1 MCIGWPMQVLATRSG
16 FATVC
21 RGTEQREVRTA
32 LVEPVRAVQPGDWL
46 LVFLDDAR
54 EHLSPERAGEITAT
68 LALVQAALA
77 TGGSDAGAPFSA
89 PFELP
94 SAMSAEQLQALR

>member
-1 MCIGWPMQVLATRSG
+1 MCIGWPMQVLATRAG

-21 RGTEQREVRTA
+21 RGSERQEVRTT
-32 LVEPVRAVQPGDWL
+32 LVEAVRAVQPGDWL
-46 LVFLDDAR
+46 LVFLGDAR
-54 EHLSPERAGEITAT
+54 EHLSPERAAEITAT
-68 LALVQAALA
+68 LALVQAALD
-77 TGGSDAGAPFSA
+77 TGAGDAAA